1 MMKFAKDTRN
11 MEDTEKVASAEV
23 GEVLAEALPW
33 IKAATGKT
41 IIIKYGGSAMV
52 DERLRED
59 VMSDIVLLKI
69 MGMNPV
75 IIHGGG
81 AAITDAMERFNM
93 PVEFKKGLRVT
104 SDEAMDI
111 VRMVLVGEVN
121 QDLVRDVNRHGNLAV
136 GISGA
141 DAGTVMAESVLPELG
156 RVGRVTSINTGLL
169 EGIISEGYIPVVASV
184 GMGEDGGYFNIN
196 ADAVAGEIASAIGAH
211 KIIFLTDVDGLY
223 RDFDDKGSLI
233 SNMTLDEANALIEA
247 GGISAGMIPKLRSCV
262 SALHAGVFRA
272 HIINGTTPHSLLL
285 ELLTDA
291 GVGTVIHRTEEL
303 YRYDTHPLGKV
314 ASKLIEN
321 VDDRKVEDLK
331 TDERK

>member
-1 MMKFAKDTRN
+1 MMKFAKDTRD
-11 MEDTEKVASAEV
+11 MEDSEKAASAEV
-23 GEVLAEALPW
+23 GKVLAEALPW

-52 DERLRED
+52 DEQLRED

-81 AAITDAMERFNM
+81 AAITDAMKKFNM
-93 PVEFKKGLRVT
+93 PVEFKNGLRVT
-104 SDEAMDI
+104 SDAAMEI

-141 DAGTVMAESVLPELG
+141 DAATVMAEPVLPELG

-169 EGIISEGYIPVVASV
+169 EGIINEGYIPVVASV

-196 ADAVAGEIASAIGAH
+196 ADVVAGEIASAIGAH

-247 GGISAGMIPKLRSCV
+247 GGISTGMIPKLRSCV
-262 SALHAGVFRA
+262 SALDAGVFRA
-272 HIINGTTPHSLLL
+272 HIINGTMPHSLLL

-303 YRYDTHPLGKV
+303 YEYDTHPLGKV

-321 VDDRKVEDLK
+321 VDDRKAEDLK